1 MTFLRSC
8 GAKHPK
14 CRVPHRMISMRSKL
28 LIVALFLILAGCG
41 KKGSPTPPVPVVP
54 MATSD
59 LVVTQRGT
67 SLVLTWTYPST
78 STAGRP
84 LQDQLTGVSLYR
96 YREELP
102 ASLAGKDP
110 AVVASGDHDPT
121 VAPEITL
128 FSRVPA
134 ITPQQ
139 FQRLRQRI
147 EKFERDEL
155 PGVTQGARIVA
166 EIPAEFRAADGRP
179 LRFTYGV
186 VSEAANGRSDLSNLV
201 SIVPVEPAL
210 PPANARIEAGRE
222 GIELKWDAPTRGVA
236 GAENPT
242 IIGYNVYRGDP
253 NNPESARSPLNPS
266 PIRETTY
273 RDTPVYGSQIY
284 AVTAVSSV
292 GPPRIESDLSTIAR
306 VDFRDIDPP
315 PVPLEPV
322 ALPEDVAIQIV
333 WTGIEAPDLAGYH
346 VYRRAGRDRVKLTT
360 TPLVERIYRDEKV
373 AKGVSYI
380 YEVTSIDRNGNES
393 APAAASEVLI
403 PTD

>member
-1 MTFLRSC
+1 
-8 GAKHPK
+8 
-14 CRVPHRMISMRSKL
+14 MISMRSKL
-28 LIVALFLILAGCG
+28 PAAILLVVLFGCG

-67 SLVLTWTYPST
+67 SLVLTWSYPST
-78 STAGRP
+78 STSGRP

-102 ASLAGKDP
+102 AALAGKDP
-110 AVVASGDHDPT
+110 AVVASGDHDRT

-179 LRFTYGV
+179 LRFTFGV
-186 VSEAANGRSDLSNLV
+186 VSDAANGRSDMSNLV
-201 SIVPVEPAL
+201 SIIPVEPAS
-210 PPANARIEAGRE
+210 PPANVRIEAARAGV
-222 GIELKWDAPTRGVA
+222 ELKWDAPTRGVA
-236 GAENPT
+236 GSENPT

-253 NNPESARSPLNPS
+253 NNPDSARSPLNPS
-266 PIRETTY
+266 PIPDTNF
-273 RDTPVYGSQIY
+273 RDTPAYGSQIY
-284 AVTAVSSV
+284 AITAVSST
-292 GPPRIESDLSTIAR
+292 GPPRIESDLSSIAR
-306 VDFRDIDPP
+306 IDFRDIDPP
-315 PVPLEPV
+315 PVPIEPV
-322 ALPEDVAIQIV
+322 ALPEDAAIQIV
-333 WTGIEAPDLAGYH
+333 WTGVEAGDLAGYH
-346 VYRRAGRDRVKLTT
+346 VYRRSGKDRVKLTAA
-360 TPLVERIYRDEKV
+360 PLAERIFRDEKV
-373 AKGVSYI
+373 QKGVNYT
-380 YEVTSIDRNGNES
+380 YEITSVDRNGNES
-393 APAAASEVLI
+393 APSTTSDVLI